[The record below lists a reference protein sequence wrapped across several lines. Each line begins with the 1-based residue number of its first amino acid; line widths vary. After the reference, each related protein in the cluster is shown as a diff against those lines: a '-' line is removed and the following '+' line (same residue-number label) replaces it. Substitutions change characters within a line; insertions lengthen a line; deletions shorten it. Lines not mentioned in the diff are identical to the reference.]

1 MKFVTRG
8 IVNKI
13 QNRKAQ
19 WGEFA
24 DVFQQPQ
31 QSSPPL
37 TPTFG
42 PLQTEVLWSREKK
55 ITTMQDPK
63 LRRFA
68 PSTTQA
74 KGGRCT
80 FFGAEGEAGAY
91 LTERN
96 FRKWSRCWPSGG
108 VTESCSVSFLC
119 QKSGQWEGGERENR
133 ALVQKQRMLPLESKR
148 IQNGPTVL
156 LLDLQEPLLSLFP
169 SGISVHTTVR
179 LQSPVYLYYVSLVI
193 LLLGFSQSF

>member
-1 MKFVTRG
+1 M
-8 IVNKI
+8 
-13 QNRKAQ
+13 
-19 WGEFA
+19 
-24 DVFQQPQ
+24 
-31 QSSPPL
+31 SSNSHSNLYFFPPL
-37 TPTFG
+37 VPCRQKYCG
-42 PLQTEVLWSREKK
+42 VEKRK

-133 ALVQKQRMLPLESKR
+133 VLVQKPRMLPLESKR

-156 LLDLQEPLLSLFP
+156 LLYLQEPLLSLFP
-169 SGISVHTTVR
+169 SEISVHTRVR
-179 LQSPVYLYYVSLVI
+179 LQSPVYLYYVTLVI
-193 LLLGFSQSF
+193 LFLGFSQSF